1 MDFIKRHAKTI
12 IVVAIVVLLTV
23 GSLGLYN
30 HFKKKGS

>member
-1 MDFIKRHAKTI
+1 MDFIKKHAKTI
-12 IVVAIVVLLTV
+12 IIVLLVIVLTV

>member
-30 HFKKKGS
+30 YFKKKGS

>member
-30 HFKKKGS
+30 KFKKKGS